1 VVAPVRKPWQ
11 IIVGFALLGLTIAA
25 ALYVYAVFYDY
36 TKPLNSIDLVLGI
49 ASFILCPPTLLFVT
63 CIDCEV
69 IGWGGVIMYSIIG
82 VLNAALYAAVGSVV
96 VGPRK
101 KSN

>member
-1 VVAPVRKPWQ
+1 MVAPVRKPWQ
-11 IIVGFALLGLTIAA
+11 IVVGFALLGLAIATV
-25 ALYVYAVFYDY
+25 LYVFAVFHDY
-36 TKPLNSIDLVLGI
+36 TKPPNPKDLALAI
-49 ASFILCPPTLLFVT
+49 ASFILCPPTLPFLM

-82 VLNAALYAAVGSVV
+82 LLNAALYAVVGSVV
-96 VGPRK
+96 AGLRK

>member
-1 VVAPVRKPWQ
+1 MRKPWRV
-11 IIVGFALLGLTIAA
+11 IGGFAALGLAIAA
-25 ALYVYAVFYDY
+25 VIYVLSLIYDY
-36 TKPLNSIDLVLGI
+36 SSHANAIGVALGL

-69 IGWGGVIMYSIIG
+69 TGWNGVYMFAIIG
-82 VLNAALYAAVGSVV
+82 LLNAALYAVIGAVV
-96 VGPRK
+96 VSLRK